1 MVLWMSFMPDFP
13 VRMVVLCLLV
23 HAGALSAEVVVGDAW
38 IREAPPN
45 APVRAGY
52 LEMVNVGTETVR
64 VVSVASER
72 FGAIEIHEMVD
83 RGDGTMRMR
92 PVAAIEVAGGGRVRL
107 APGGLH
113 LMLFRPQ
120 QALAAGDRV
129 DATLVLENG
138 NRIDFQLEQR

>member
-1 MVLWMSFMPDFP
+1 MKKILLALS
-13 VRMVVLCLLV
+13 LCLASLASMSLV
-23 HAGALSAEVVVGDAW
+23 ADAGLTIEDAW
-38 IREAPPN
+38 IREAPPA

-52 LEMVNVGTETVR
+52 LTLVNHGTEAFR
-64 VVSVASER
+64 VVSVTSER

-92 PVAAIEVAGGGRVRL
+92 PVSAIEVAAGARVEL

-120 QALAAGDRV
+120 QALATGDRI
-129 DATLVLENG
+129 DAILALDNG
-138 NRIDFQLEQR
+138 DSIAFQLEQR